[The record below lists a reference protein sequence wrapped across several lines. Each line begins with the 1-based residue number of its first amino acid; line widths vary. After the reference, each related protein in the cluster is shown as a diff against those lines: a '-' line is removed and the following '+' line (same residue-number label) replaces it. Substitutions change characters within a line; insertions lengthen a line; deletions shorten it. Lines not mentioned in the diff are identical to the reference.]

1 MAPDL
6 ERLARMPC
14 PTASFGVLR
23 HQLLQLDFR
32 GIMIE
37 EGLAGLAKH
46 ACKFR
51 PGSAPNLA
59 RWTSRLSGAQ
69 A

>member
-1 MAPDL
+1 
-6 ERLARMPC
+6 
-14 PTASFGVLR
+14 
-23 HQLLQLDFR
+23 
-32 GIMIE
+32 MIE